1 MGILA
6 IVAVLLPQLLLLLII
21 GGYFDVLGGWNHSE
35 SGLHVLVGLFA
46 AAPLVAACWLIA
58 LAVSNWLGRSHGRPV
73 QPLWPAVLLLAQAI
87 GIDLLVLSQL
97 RM

>member
-6 IVAVLLPQLLLLLII
+6 IVAVLLPQLLLLMIV
-21 GGYFDVLGGWNHSE
+21 GGYFDLLGGWNHSE

-46 AAPLVAACWLIA
+46 AAPVVAVLWMIA
-58 LAVSNWLGRSHGRPV
+58 LAVSNWLGRSHGRPA
-73 QPLWPAVLLLAQAI
+73 QPLWPALLLLIEAI

-97 RM
+97 HI